1 MTAFAQLKNN
11 EEGTTLT
18 CEFNPS
24 TVKLSK
30 SSSWHTPPARNAK
43 DHPKPQFVGTGP
55 QTLTINLLFNAFDR
69 TGKPAKT
76 PVPDAVELL
85 FAWTCPLPH
94 PKNPQNPMPPTI
106 SFEWGEGAAMV
117 TGFLQNVEIEY
128 LMFNPAGQ
136 PLRATATVTI
146 QTLPTEVQGTNPTSG
161 GITGRRS
168 IQTSEA
174 DSLASIAQREYGDA
188 ALWRAVAIANDVEDP
203 GRVPPGTRLLLPPRA
218 QAVAL
223 TAVGGDPR

>member
-1 MTAFAQLKNN
+1 MTTFALLRNN
-11 EEGTTLT
+11 HDQSLLT

-24 TVKLSK
+24 TVKLAK
-30 SSSWHTPPARNAK
+30 STSWQTPRAKNAK

-69 TGKPAKT
+69 TGAPAATAVPEAVKT
-76 PVPDAVELL
+76 L
-85 FAWTCPLPH
+85 FEWTCPV
-94 PKNPQNPMPPTI
+94 KNPQDPLHPQPPVI
-106 SFEWGEGAAMV
+106 SFEWGANAMV

-128 LMFNPAGQ
+128 LLFNPAGV
-136 PLRATATVTI
+136 PVRATATVMI

-168 IQTSEA
+168 VQTSQA

-223 TAVGGDPR
+223 AAVGGDPR